1 MWPWSVRDE
10 AVSFPLYGPR
20 RGRGQ
25 LGTRP
30 YHSYSLDQDVAVVSQ
45 GRCRIIPTVWTK
57 TWPWSVRD
65 EAVSSPQS
73 GPRRGRGQSG
83 TRPYH
88 PHSLDQDVAVVSQG
102 RGRIIPTVWT
112 KTWPWSVRDEAVS
125 SPQSG
130 PRRGRGQSGT
140 RPYHPHSLDQDVAVV
155 SQGRGR
161 IIPSVWTKTWPWSV
175 RDEAV
180 SFLQSGPRRGRGQS
194 GTRPDHPHSLDQDVA
209 VVSQGRGR
217 IILTVWTKTWPWS
230 VRDEAVSFL
239 QSGPRRGRGQSGT
252 RPYHPHSLDQ
262 DEAVVSQGRGRI
274 IPTVWTKTWPWS
286 VRDEAVSFSQSGPR
300 RGRGHSGTRPY
311 HSYSLDQ
318 DVAVVSQGRGRII
331 PTVWTKTWPW
341 SVRDEAVSFL
351 QSGPRRG
358 RGQSGTRPYQRQGYG
373 LYRVYITP
381 LLWYIT

>member
-1 MWPWSVRDE
+1 M
-10 AVSFPLYGPR
+10 
-20 RGRGQ
+20 
-25 LGTRP
+25 
-30 YHSYSLDQDVAVVSQ
+30 
-45 GRCRIIPTVWTK
+45 
-57 TWPWSVRD
+57 
-65 EAVSSPQS
+65 
-73 GPRRGRGQSG
+73 
-83 TRPYH
+83 
-88 PHSLDQDVAVVSQG
+88 AVVSQG

-112 KTWPWSVRDEAVS
+112 KTWPWSVRDEAGS

-130 PRRGRGQSGT
+130 PRRGRGQLGTRPYHPHSPGPRRGRGQSGT
-140 RPYHPHSLDQDVAVV
+140 RSYHPHSLDQDVAMV